1 MDPSGSK
8 RKGGLIPVTSLKKQK
23 GQDEKACFFCGGRAD
38 LRCPSEEGKD
48 RIIEAAKE
56 RQRLNDK
63 ASKVPSSKKYFQ
75 EMDKISRN
83 LNTITS
89 ATVTLL
95 TKAKLKDLERNTK
108 KVKQNSMK
116 EKLQERKADHR
127 DVVVESML

>member
-1 MDPSGSK
+1 MDPSGLK

-23 GQDEKACFFCGGRAD
+23 GQDGKACFFCGGRGD

-63 ASKVPSSKKYFQ
+63 ASSSIIEKYFQ

-83 LNTITS
+83 LNIIAS

-108 KVKQNSMK
+108 KVKENSMK
-116 EKLQERKADHR
+116 EKLQERNADHR
-127 DVVVESML
+127 DVVIESML